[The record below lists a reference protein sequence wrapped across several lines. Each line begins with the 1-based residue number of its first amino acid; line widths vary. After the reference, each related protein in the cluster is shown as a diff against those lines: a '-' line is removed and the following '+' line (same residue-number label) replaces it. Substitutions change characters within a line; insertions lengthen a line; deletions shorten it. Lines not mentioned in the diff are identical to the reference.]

1 MFDFCSIAQ
10 KKCPFCASLSDN
22 SGQVPARDMARCG
35 MKSGENRIA
44 FMKDCPLPAVKKKSK
59 IKAKKEGL

>member
-10 KKCPFCASLSDN
+10 KRCPFCASLSEDKGN
-22 SGQVPARDMARCG
+22 MGRCG

-44 FMKDCPLPAVKKKSK
+44 FMKDCPLPAVKKRSK

>member
-10 KKCPFCASLSDN
+10 KRCPFCASFSEDKRN
-22 SGQVPARDMARCG
+22 MGRCG

-44 FMKDCPLPAVKKKSK
+44 FMKDCPLPAVKKRSK